1 MSIGSYPAGSSV
13 RLKGSFYN
21 ASDALTDPTTVSL
34 TVKDPAGTSTTY
46 TYALAQLTKSA
57 TGIYYRDVTMATAGK
72 WLYRFAGTGSCIAV
86 AVQGVNIETDPI
98 G

>member
-1 MSIGSYPAGSSV
+1 MAYGSYPAGSSV

-21 ASDALTDPTTVSL
+21 ASDVLTDPTTVVL
-34 TVKDPAGTSTTY
+34 AVKDPAGTTTSY
-46 TYALAQLTKSA
+46 TYALGTVTKSA

-72 WLYRFAGTGSCIAV
+72 WLYRFTGTGSCIAV
-86 AVQGVNIETDPI
+86 SVQAVNIETDPI